1 MRQLH
6 EKLHLQHHRHT
17 GRRLHH
23 KHTSYHGLMVLFV
36 LAGTLM
42 LAVTALG
49 RATADTFSVGA
60 TVKAPIPSSPAIITS
75 PSEGDRLG
83 SDSQVV
89 TGSCPI
95 VTPQAIVAIV
105 VDNENVGSAIC
116 DGANDFALPL
126 RLSPG
131 THTVIAQVMTI
142 TGDTGPASTP
152 LHITFTPGSTRTS
165 ATVTSQPNGPVATP
179 NPLVITSEGTM
190 LWLGDDKTATWV
202 GTIGGGTPPYKVL
215 IDWGDGT
222 NKTSSDQGAGAASF
236 DHTYTTLQPY
246 NMSLSITDAN
256 HVALHEQ
263 FAVASFSTSAASLS
277 VLGSATTKPTSPLSN
292 SGTILG
298 LYGLY
303 LTAVAV
309 FGIAWI
315 EAKHAAKELKHAG

>member
-17 GRRLHH
+17 GRRVHH

-36 LAGTLM
+36 LAGVLM
-42 LAVTALG
+42 LVVTALG
-49 RATADTFSVGA
+49 HATADTFSVGA

-83 SDSQVV
+83 SDSQLVS
-89 TGSCPI
+89 GSCPI
-95 VTPQAIVAIV
+95 VTPQVIVAIT
-105 VDNENVGSAIC
+105 VDNANVGSAIC

-131 THTVIAQVMTI
+131 AHTVVAQAMTI

-152 LHITFTPGSTRTS
+152 LHITLAPTSTRTS
-165 ATVTSQPNGPVATP
+165 ATVTSQPNGPSTTP
-179 NPLVITSEGTM
+179 NPLVIAPEGTM
-190 LWLGDDKTATWV
+190 LWLGDDKAATWA
-202 GTIGGGTPPYKVL
+202 GTITGGTPPYKVL

-222 NKTSSDQGAGAASF
+222 SKTSSDQGAGDASF
-236 DHTYTTLQPY
+236 GHTYTTLQPY
-246 NMSLSITDAN
+246 NMSLSVTDAD

-263 FAVASFSTSAASLS
+263 FAVASFSTSAASIS
-277 VLGSATTKPTSPLSN
+277 VLGSATTKPNSPLSN
-292 SGTILG
+292 SGTVLG

-303 LTAVAV
+303 LTAVAI

-315 EAKHAAKELKHAG
+315 EAKHAAKELSHAG